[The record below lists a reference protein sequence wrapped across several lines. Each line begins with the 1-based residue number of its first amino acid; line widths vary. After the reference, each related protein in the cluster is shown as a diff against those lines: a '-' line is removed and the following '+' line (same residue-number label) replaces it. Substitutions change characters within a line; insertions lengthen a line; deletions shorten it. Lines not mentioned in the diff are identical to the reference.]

1 VYIEKEVI
9 REIEIPIIREVIVE
23 KEVLRYIEID
33 R

>member
-23 KEVLRYIEID
+23 KEVLRYIEVD

>member
-1 VYIEKEVI
+1 MYIEKEVI